1 MLLFLFFLGSAKLLH
16 SPPTNSVHYSI
27 HPFGPLQTIIL
38 GQLGD
43 LAILQSYTYDFCLR
57 KLYDSMQNVGVSES
71 FFLQRISSEYN
82 LSLHL

>member
-1 MLLFLFFLGSAKLLH
+1 MLLFLFFLGSATLLH

-27 HPFGPLQTIIL
+27 HPCGPLQTIIL

-57 KLYDSMQNVGVSES
+57 KLYDSMQNVGLLMI
-71 FFLQRISSEYN
+71 FLTEN
-82 LSLHL
+82 F